1 MTNPKLTFCSRS
13 HRGKIRKNNQDAL
26 AVQEELLV
34 GAIADG
40 IGGGPYGDVA
50 SQLAVDACI
59 DYLSSLKNS
68 NSPSPDTA
76 TKELANAV
84 KFANEAII
92 TVQANDQRYKNM
104 GTTLSCFWLKQSFT
118 QGQANTQGAYQLHYS
133 WVGDS
138 RIYRIRL
145 AENIIEQLTEDHT
158 LNPEKIDARQA
169 PKLHKRA
176 SSILTQKVGSI
187 LLLKPDTGSATV
199 LAGDIILACT
209 DGLSDRVEEARLLE
223 HAISHQHHLD
233 KYADHLLE
241 DALDRGGQDNISFI
255 VAQLTNN

>member
-1 MTNPKLTFCSRS
+1 MTNPKLKFYSRS

-26 AVQEELLV
+26 AVQEKLLV

-40 IGGGPYGDVA
+40 IGGGAYGDVA

-59 DYLSSLKNS
+59 DYLSSLEDS
-68 NSPSPDTA
+68 NSRSPNTA

-84 KFANEAII
+84 KFANEAIM
-92 TVQANDQRYKNM
+92 TLQANDQRYQNM
-104 GTTLSCFWLKQSFT
+104 GTTLSCFWLKQYFT
-118 QGQANTQGAYQLHYS
+118 QGQENQQNAYQLHYA

-138 RIYRIRL
+138 RIYRIRP
-145 AENIIEQLTEDHT
+145 AKNIIEQLTEDHT

-169 PKLHKRA
+169 PKLHQRA
-176 SSILTQKVGSI
+176 TSILTQKVGSI
-187 LLLKPDTGSATV
+187 LLLKPDISSAPLLT
-199 LAGDIILACT
+199 GDIILACT
-209 DGLSDRVEEARLLE
+209 DGLSDRIEEARLLE
-223 HAISHQHHLD
+223 YAISHQHHLE

>member
-1 MTNPKLTFCSRS
+1 MTKPKPTFYSRS

-26 AVQEELLV
+26 AVQEQLLV

-59 DYLSSLKNS
+59 DYLSSLEDS
-68 NSPSPDTA
+68 NSRSPDAA

-84 KFANEAII
+84 KFANEAIM
-92 TVQANDQRYKNM
+92 TVQANDQQYQNM
-104 GTTLSCFWLKQSFT
+104 GTTLSCFWLKKNLT
-118 QGQANTQGAYQLHYS
+118 QVQENQQGAYQLHYS

-138 RIYRIRL
+138 RIYRIRPT
-145 AENIIEQLTEDHT
+145 ENTIDQLTIDHT
-158 LNPEKIDARQA
+158 LDPHKIDTHQA
-169 PKLHKRA
+169 PKLHKQA
-176 SSILTQKVGSI
+176 NKILTQKVGSI
-187 LLLKPDTGSATV
+187 LLLKPDTGSATI

-209 DGLSDRVEEARLLE
+209 DGLSDRIEEACLLE
-223 HAISHQHHLD
+223 HAVSHQHHLD

-241 DALDRGGQDNISFI
+241 DALDRGGQDNISLI
-255 VAQLTNN
+255 VAQLTNI